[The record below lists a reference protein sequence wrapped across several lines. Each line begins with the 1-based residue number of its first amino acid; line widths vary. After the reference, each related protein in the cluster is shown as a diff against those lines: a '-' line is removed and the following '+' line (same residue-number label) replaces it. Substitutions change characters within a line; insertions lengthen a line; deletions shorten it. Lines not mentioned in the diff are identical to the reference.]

1 MVREIVTLVCA
12 TIVIDGVVLAAP
24 VQIERV
30 LVALDS
36 VDTDGA
42 EIIETTGESVS

>member
-12 TIVIDGVVLAAP
+12 TVVIDGVVLAAP

-30 LVALDS
+30 LVALDA
-36 VDTDGA
+36 VETDGA